1 MIDDTDDQWIALDDT
16 SDCDLATPPPSPKE
30 KDPMNSPRVLKAIAD
45 AVAKALDEKKE
56 DKPLEPQPKPKTK
69 RRVHTGL

>member
-16 SDCDLATPPPSPKE
+16 SDCDLATPPPSPK

-45 AVAKALDEKKE
+45 AVAKALEEKKE
-56 DKPLEPQPKPKTK
+56 DKPPESVSVKPKRK
-69 RRVHTGL
+69 VHTGL